1 MSDFI
6 IKNGVL
12 QQYIGRFA
20 YAVIPKGVTRIA
32 KCAFLNCRHLQY
44 VAIPDGVSEIE
55 GHAFE
60 GCENLQGIVGGK
72 DVKLISKTAFPKDM
86 YIRKFV
92 LIPDSGDEERNRLFL
107 QAIGTKNLALPFLL
121 GTLEINAG
129 LAEMLKSRL
138 ITKKFRD
145 ALIPIWIENKEE
157 AAIAKLLS
165 LVNRMSLEE
174 IDGYIEASEQTAEIR
189 AMLMEYKNRLYPPA
203 VIEKKEEIQTEK
215 DFGLR
220 EKTLADYRKEFKI
233 AKDGDCYKITGYK
246 GENESIGIPAAI
258 KGIPVRIGDQAFEQC
273 ESLRYVRIGEGV
285 EYIGEFAFRGC
296 KNLQSIEIPKS
307 VICIGKGAFQECGDV
322 KSISVEEG
330 NPIYRSENDCLIES
344 DKKILLAGCMN
355 SVIPSSITE
364 IGAFA
369 FVRCKGLQSAA
380 VPEGVLRIGQAA
392 FSCCENL
399 QNITLPKGITEIG
412 DDIFYH
418 CESLQSIEIPDGVTS
433 IGHHAFAHCKSL
445 RSVTLPSSI
454 LQIGRSVFA
463 GCYSLRNVVLPKR
476 IARIGEWAFSYCQS
490 LQKVEVPDGVKCIGE
505 WAFLN
510 CRSLE
515 TVILPNSVS
524 GIGGAAFEGCK
535 NLTLCCAEGSYAKRY
550 AENKGIAFQITEDGF
565 FQSSEDHL

>member
-12 QQYIGRFA
+12 QQYIGRFS
-20 YAVIPKGVTRIA
+20 YAVIPKDVTRIA
-32 KCAFLNCRHLQY
+32 KYAFLNCHHLQY
-44 VAIPDGVSEIE
+44 VAVSDGVSEIG

-72 DVKLISKTAFPKDM
+72 GVKLISKTAFPKNM
-86 YIRKFV
+86 NVRKFV
-92 LIPDSGDEERNRLFL
+92 LIPDSADEERNLLFL

-121 GTLEINAG
+121 GTLETNAA

-145 ALIPIWIENKEE
+145 ALVPIWIEKKEAE
-157 AAIAKLLS
+157 AIAKLLS

-174 IDGYIEASEQTAEIR
+174 IDGYIEEAEHAAEIR

-233 AKDGDCYKITGYK
+233 AKDGNFYKITGYK
-246 GENESIGIPAAI
+246 GENESIEIPEAI
-258 KGIPVRIGDQAFEQC
+258 KGVSVRIGDHAFEQC

-307 VICIGKGAFQECGDV
+307 VVCIGECAFRECEDV
-322 KSISVEEG
+322 KSISVEMG
-330 NPIYRSENDCLIES
+330 NPIYRSEDDCLIET

-369 FVRCKGLQSAA
+369 FVRCKGLQSVL
-380 VPEGVLRIGQAA
+380 VPDGVLRIGQAA

-399 QNITLPKGITEIG
+399 QNITLPKGITALG

-418 CESLQSIEIPDGVTS
+418 CESLQSIEIPEGVTE
-433 IGHHAFAHCKSL
+433 IGKGTFFRCKSL
-445 RSVTLPSSI
+445 RSVTLPSSM
-454 LQIGRSVFA
+454 LQIGRSVFS
-463 GCYSLRNVVLPKR
+463 GCSSLKNMVLPKR
-476 IARIGEWAFSYCQS
+476 LARIGEWAFSHCQS
-490 LQKVEVPDGVKCIGE
+490 LRNVTMSEGVTYIGE
-505 WAFLN
+505 YAFLN

-515 TVILPNSVS
+515 TVTLPKSANR
-524 GIGGAAFEGCK
+524 IGGAAFDGCK
-535 NLTLCCAEGSYAKRY
+535 NLTLCCAEGSYAQSY
-550 AENKGIAFQITEDGF
+550 AENKRIAYQIKEDGF
-565 FQSSEDHL
+565 FK